1 MTQGYILRTLSLVA
15 CLSLPVAMAQT
26 PTPEQI
32 QMFKNLPAAQ
42 QQALASKYGF
52 ALPSATNSASQYD
65 NPEVMLPRQ
74 PNLENIT
81 AQPPLNGQDA
91 PLERFGL
98 SLFSGSPSTFA
109 PVGDVP
115 VPSDYTV
122 GAGDEIVIQLF
133 GKDNQTHRLRVN
145 RAGVIN
151 FPSLGPVQVAGLKFS
166 EVRQSLGQRVEEQMI
181 GIRSDISLGEL
192 RTMQIFVMGDAYK
205 PGAYTVSALTT
216 LSQAIYYSGGF
227 SQSGALRNIQL
238 KREGQLVVQLDL
250 YDLLLKGDNRNDVR
264 LMPGD
269 VVFIGAV
276 DNTVEIRGEVNR
288 PAVYEVK
295 STETYQ
301 DIIKMAGG
309 FTANAYRDKTEVKR
323 YASDGIR
330 KALTLNLANEQ
341 GLQTKLNNG
350 DAINVLKKTQAL
362 AHYVEIVGDVQHP
375 GFIEW
380 KPGLRVADVFQS
392 VDSAFNA
399 TADVNYA
406 LVVRQKNLQRDI
418 EVQQINLANAILEP
432 GSRDNLTLQSRDR
445 LLIFNRFNYDD
456 FENTDLSDK
465 ETENT
470 AKTLEQAQAQ
480 TQAKLEQEKQ
490 QQINNTVR
498 VVNAN
503 ALANPSLPRN
513 NSQVHPLSG
522 GQSLEAHPEAKIQF
536 AGQEMT
542 LAEFEK
548 LKQNTRRNLLAPILL
563 QLYQQAQVGMSP
575 QIAEVVGEVKY
586 PGRYPI
592 TAAMP
597 VSALLEAAGGLTF
610 NAYTLRAEL
619 ARREIDP
626 NYERVTTQIS
636 SLDLRQM
643 LSEPSANRWTI
654 QGMDKLNVLEKPAAK
669 IQQTVVLQGEVLF
682 PGTYTV
688 RQGETLAELLKRA
701 GGLTEFANPRGAI
714 FTREALRLQ
723 EQKLLNQYAA
733 DMRAETAKKT
743 FRADTNLSSVIS
755 DPAKTLAFVE
765 EASRSK
771 ALGRMVVQLSRIMR
785 DEPDADFMLEDGDF
799 LFVPTFRNTVS
810 IMGEVQVPVTYLLD
824 SGLNVDDYLNKA
836 GGVKKKADA
845 DRIFVVRA
853 DGSVYKPN
861 SGYWF
866 GNNKEKLQAG
876 DTIVVP
882 IDTDYRDALST
893 WTAATQIL
901 YQTGVAINAL
911 K

>member
-1 MTQGYILRTLSLVA
+1 
-15 CLSLPVAMAQT
+15 
-26 PTPEQI
+26 
-32 QMFKNLPAAQ
+32 
-42 QQALASKYGF
+42 
-52 ALPSATNSASQYD
+52 
-65 NPEVMLPRQ
+65 
-74 PNLENIT
+74 
-81 AQPPLNGQDA
+81 
-91 PLERFGL
+91 
-98 SLFSGSPSTFA
+98 
-109 PVGDVP
+109 
-115 VPSDYTV
+115 
-122 GAGDEIVIQLF
+122 
-133 GKDNQTHRLRVN
+133 
-145 RAGVIN
+145 
-151 FPSLGPVQVAGLKFS
+151 
-166 EVRQSLGQRVEEQMI
+166 
-181 GIRSDISLGEL
+181 
-192 RTMQIFVMGDAYK
+192 
-205 PGAYTVSALTT
+205 VS
-216 LSQAIYYSGGF
+216 
-227 SQSGALRNIQL
+227 
-238 KREGQLVVQLDL
+238 V
-250 YDLLLKGDNRNDVR
+250 
-264 LMPGD
+264 
-269 VVFIGAV
+269 
-276 DNTVEIRGEVNR
+276 
-288 PAVYEVK
+288 
-295 STETYQ
+295 
-301 DIIKMAGG
+301 
-309 FTANAYRDKTEVKR
+309 
-323 YASDGIR
+323 
-330 KALTLNLANEQ
+330 
-341 GLQTKLNNG
+341 
-350 DAINVLKKTQAL
+350 
-362 AHYVEIVGDVQHP
+362 
-375 GFIEW
+375 
-380 KPGLRVADVFQS
+380 
-392 VDSAFNA
+392 
-399 TADVNYA
+399 
-406 LVVRQKNLQRDI
+406 
-418 EVQQINLANAILEP
+418 

-498 VVNAN
+498 VVNAS

-513 NSQVHPLSG
+513 NSQLHPLSG

-626 NYERVTTQIS
+626 NHERVTTQIS

-785 DEPDADFMLEDGDF
+785 DEPGADFMLEDGDF
-799 LFVPTFRNTVS
+799 LFVPTFRNTIS

-836 GGVKKKADA
+836 GGVKKQADA

>member
-1 MTQGYILRTLSLVA
+1 M
-15 CLSLPVAMAQT
+15 
-26 PTPEQI
+26 
-32 QMFKNLPAAQ
+32 
-42 QQALASKYGF
+42 
-52 ALPSATNSASQYD
+52 
-65 NPEVMLPRQ
+65 
-74 PNLENIT
+74 
-81 AQPPLNGQDA
+81 
-91 PLERFGL
+91 
-98 SLFSGSPSTFA
+98 
-109 PVGDVP
+109 
-115 VPSDYTV
+115 
-122 GAGDEIVIQLF
+122 
-133 GKDNQTHRLRVN
+133 
-145 RAGVIN
+145 
-151 FPSLGPVQVAGLKFS
+151 
-166 EVRQSLGQRVEEQMI
+166 
-181 GIRSDISLGEL
+181 
-192 RTMQIFVMGDAYK
+192 
-205 PGAYTVSALTT
+205 
-216 LSQAIYYSGGF
+216 
-227 SQSGALRNIQL
+227 
-238 KREGQLVVQLDL
+238 QLDL

-498 VVNAN
+498 VVNAS

-513 NSQVHPLSG
+513 NSQLHPLSG

-610 NAYTLRAEL
+610 NAYTYAQNWRAVKL
-619 ARREIDP
+619 
-626 NYERVTTQIS
+626 TLT
-636 SLDLRQM
+636 M
-643 LSEPSANRWTI
+643 SE
-654 QGMDKLNVLEKPAAK
+654 
-669 IQQTVVLQGEVLF
+669 
-682 PGTYTV
+682 
-688 RQGETLAELLKRA
+688 
-701 GGLTEFANPRGAI
+701 
-714 FTREALRLQ
+714 
-723 EQKLLNQYAA
+723 
-733 DMRAETAKKT
+733 
-743 FRADTNLSSVIS
+743 
-755 DPAKTLAFVE
+755 
-765 EASRSK
+765 
-771 ALGRMVVQLSRIMR
+771 
-785 DEPDADFMLEDGDF
+785 
-799 LFVPTFRNTVS
+799 
-810 IMGEVQVPVTYLLD
+810 
-824 SGLNVDDYLNKA
+824 
-836 GGVKKKADA
+836 
-845 DRIFVVRA
+845 
-853 DGSVYKPN
+853 
-861 SGYWF
+861 
-866 GNNKEKLQAG
+866 
-876 DTIVVP
+876 
-882 IDTDYRDALST
+882 
-893 WTAATQIL
+893 
-901 YQTGVAINAL
+901 
-911 K
+911 